1 MNFSG
6 FLEQITIFANEYSFK
21 IVAVVLI
28 FVIGRFVAKQ
38 LTIFFKKVM
47 IRARIDATL
56 VVFMSNIIYFILLL
70 IIFISALNAVDIN
83 TTSFIAVLGAAT
95 LGIGLALKDSL
106 ANIGAAVVI
115 IIFRPFRVG
124 DLVEL
129 SGATGIVQEINLFST
144 IIEPVD
150 KSIVTI
156 PNAHVLGRIIINYSK
171 RKERRVE
178 HIFRISYDDDLKYA
192 KEILQRIIDEE
203 PRILNEPESLV
214 VVNALS
220 ENSVDLLFRAWT
232 LVDDFW
238 AVHYAILERVKLEF
252 DAAGISIPKKQIDI
266 RTK

>member
-1 MNFSG
+1 MNFTG
-6 FLEQITIFANEYSFK
+6 LLEQITLFANEYSLK
-21 IVAVVLI
+21 IIAVVLI
-28 FVIGRFVAKQ
+28 FVVGRFAAKQ
-38 LTIFFKKVM
+38 LTILTKKIM
-47 IRARIDATL
+47 IKAKIDATL
-56 VVFMSNIIYFILLL
+56 VVFVSNIIYFTLLL
-70 IIFISALNAVDIN
+70 IIFISALNAVNIN

-129 SGATGIVQEINLFST
+129 SGSTGTVKEVNLFST

-150 KSIVTI
+150 KSIVII
-156 PNAHVLGRIIINYSK
+156 PNSHVLGRIIINFSK

-178 HIFRISYDDDLKYA
+178 HIFRISYDDDLKKA
-192 KEILQRIIDEE
+192 KEVLQQIIDAE
-203 PRILNEPESLV
+203 PRILKDPESLV
-214 VVNALS
+214 AVHALS

-238 AVHYAILERVKLEF
+238 AVHYIVLERAKLEF